1 MKKKILA
8 VVLAVMTIFSASAS
22 AFDVVNLPET
32 MTLAEA
38 LEIYD
43 VDDIASAEVMSI
55 ADGKAVA
62 LTTDEIKDFYY
73 SAQGV
78 SLTRRINPTPFRG
91 ICVNMYLKDRSV
103 KVYNLNS
110 GVQIGMYGKKNYV
123 CYAMDTEDMMDY
135 MYLDSI
141 YHESATKYE
150 TQIPSAQNGYD
161 FLKLPDDPWA
171 VDSIKE
177 AATRSLIPYEFTSD
191 YGSYISR
198 EDFCKLLGNFIA
210 VVGGYATIE
219 DYMTYN
225 NIYYDDGAFADCVG
239 RDKSI
244 CILYVLGVVNGKG
257 GVYFEPDACLT
268 REEAAKIATKTAEL
282 FRHIESYYNAKYSDK
297 KQISEWATFYVN
309 WVTEQGIMGGVDS
322 SNFAPK
328 DYYTRQQ
335 AVVTATRLY
344 NVCK

>member
-1 MKKKILA
+1 MSKKILA
-8 VVLAVMTIFSASAS
+8 VVLAVITMFSASAW
-22 AFDVVNLPET
+22 AFDVVNLPER

-43 VDDIASAEVMSI
+43 VNDIVSAEVMSI
-55 ADGKAVA
+55 ADEKAVA

-78 SLTRRINPTPFRG
+78 SLARRLNPTPFRG
-91 ICVNMYLKDRSV
+91 ICVNMYLADGSV

-110 GVQIGMYGKKNYV
+110 GVQLGIYGKKNYV
-123 CYAMDTEDMMDY
+123 CYAMDTADMMDY

-141 YHESATKYE
+141 YHESETKYE
-150 TQIPSAQNGYD
+150 AQIPPAQTAYD

-191 YGSYISR
+191 YGSYITR

-219 DYMTYN
+219 DYMKYN

-239 RDKSI
+239 RDRSI
-244 CILYVLGVVNGKG
+244 CILHALGIVSGKG
-257 GVYFEPDACLT
+257 GVYFEPDAYLT
-268 REEAAKIATKTAEL
+268 REEAAKIATETAEV
-282 FRHIESYYNAKYSDK
+282 FRHIESYYTAKYSDK
-297 KQISEWATFYVN
+297 NQISKWAEFYVN

-335 AVVTATRLY
+335 AVATVTRLF